1 MRYIP
6 YILLVFVFAS
16 CQQSKET
23 IIAKKWS
30 AISVEDPKQD
40 EMLKE
45 QELFIDT
52 FGKNNDA
59 ATNIKEYGFSNV
71 DSARESLKA
80 EYSDYKKMQEHAI
93 ENTWFDF
100 NKNGL
105 VIMNFSG
112 QRDSANWY
120 FDKEGKLILDEPKLK
135 GKGNI
140 IKMDIISITDTLL
153 KLKFAENG
161 GMSTVTFHPAK

>member
-1 MRYIP
+1 MRYIS
-6 YILLVFVFAS
+6 YLLLLVVFAS

-23 IIAKKWS
+23 MLAKKWN
-30 AISVEDPKQD
+30 AVSVDDPKQD

-45 QELFIDT
+45 QEIFIDT

-59 ATNIKEYGFSNV
+59 ATNLKEYGFSNV
-71 DSARESLKA
+71 DSARESLRA
-80 EYSDYKKMQEHAI
+80 EYVDYKKMQEHAI

-100 NKNGL
+100 NKNGI

-112 QRDSANWY
+112 QKDSANWY
-120 FDKEGKLILDEPKLK
+120 FDKENKLILDEPKLK

-140 IKMDIISITDTLL
+140 IKMEVITIADTLL

-161 GMSTVTFHPAK
+161 GTSTVSFKPAK